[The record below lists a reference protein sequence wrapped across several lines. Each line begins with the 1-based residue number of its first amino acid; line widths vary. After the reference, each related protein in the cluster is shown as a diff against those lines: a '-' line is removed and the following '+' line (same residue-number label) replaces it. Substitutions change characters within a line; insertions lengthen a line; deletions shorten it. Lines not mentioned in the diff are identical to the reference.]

1 VLLAVA
7 VVGPLG
13 PSTVPPCLE
22 DRLASAGRYVTSLQR
37 NLAVLVAD
45 EDYRQMEIADR
56 PGKLAL
62 SRSLASD
69 VAWVP
74 TDRLGGWLPREMRV
88 ILPDR

>member
-13 PSTVPPCLE
+13 PSTVPPRLE